1 VSDHV
6 TDRLSAYLD
15 GALGVTDLE
24 YVRGHI
30 ETCPAC
36 LHEFEEL
43 RALRSLLRQLP
54 EPVAPEGFAERVR
67 WRLQREAGR
76 RVRVSLRD
84 VLSIPL
90 LRPTAARWALAGAAL
105 LLVVGLPLGWLAG
118 RAAHETPL
126 DADLYLRDYLVLSID
141 RPLTDEATTTL
152 VSSTVFAPEPPTR

>member
-1 VSDHV
+1 MSDHV

-15 GALGVTDLE
+15 GALGVRDLE

-76 RVRVSLRD
+76 RVRMSLRD
-84 VLSIPL
+84 MLSIPL
-90 LRPTAARWALAGAAL
+90 RRPVALRWALACAAL
-105 LLVVGLPLGWLAG
+105 LVVVGLPLGWLAG
-118 RAAHETPL
+118 PVHQTPL
-126 DADLYLRDYLVLSID
+126 DADVYLRDYLILSVD

-152 VSSTVFAPEPPTR
+152 VSSTVLAPEPPTR